1 MSRWRLPPGR
11 PAGFAALALV
21 LAGGVGLLVAAGL
34 QGTVVY
40 YRTPSELAT
49 VPATGERVRLGGQVV
64 PGSVGR
70 DGDLTRFRITD
81 GHRQVAVVQH
91 GAVPG
96 TFREGEG
103 AVVEGVLAADA
114 VFHADRV
121 EVKHSNQY
129 RAADPDKAGTEAG

>member
-1 MSRWRLPPGR
+1 VPRGR
-11 PAGFAALALV
+11 RVGLCALALV
-21 LAGGVGLLVAAGL
+21 LAAGVGLLVTAGL

-49 VPATGERVRLGGQVV
+49 RPATGERIRLGGQVV
-64 PGSVGR
+64 PGSVR
-70 DGDLTRFRITD
+70 QDGDLVRFRLTD
-81 GHRQVAVVQH
+81 GQRQMPVVQR
-91 GAVPG
+91 GGVPG

-103 AVVEGVLAADA
+103 AVVEGVLAADD

-129 RAADPDKAGTEAG
+129 RAPDRDKAGTEAG